1 MAKSTT
7 YKSGAYSKNP
17 NNYKK
22 QYVVH
27 AINHQPT
34 QPLTMKRAIEAS
46 LMYERLGYARKD
58 VKIININQVE
68 GN

>member
-1 MAKSTT
+1 MAKLIT

-22 QYVVH
+22 QYVVQV
-27 AINHQPT
+27 ANHQPT
-34 QPLTMKRAIEAS
+34 LPLTMKRAIEAS

-58 VKIININQVE
+58 VKIININQI
-68 GN
+68 